1 LNNKK
6 YLPFYFS
13 HESVDGFVVRNRE
26 MCILDFIKENNV
38 QISNND
44 AHMTSKGHE
53 LWSKE
58 ILIDLEQRNGT
69 HG

>member
-1 LNNKK
+1 
-6 YLPFYFS
+6 
-13 HESVDGFVVRNRE
+13 
-26 MCILDFIKENNV
+26 MCFLDFIKENNV

-58 ILIDLEQRNGT
+58 ILIDLEERNGT